1 MADFGCVLRPG
12 APAVYMLRCWW
23 CHPVRSSLSPMWHDD
38 LMPSHWRVCETA
50 ECIFSDT
57 DRLKTWVLCLISVNV
72 TNDTHLCTE
81 EKQHFITQQLYI
93 VQMHYDVSKIYSN
106 MQILEVAAALLLLLF
121 FRCSSMSPFSID
133 SIRRPRRSES
143 PDSKKRRI
151 HRCDFDGC
159 NKVYTKSSHLKAHR
173 RTHTGQ

>member
-1 MADFGCVLRPG
+1 
-12 APAVYMLRCWW
+12 MLRCWW
-23 CHPVRSSLSPMWHDD
+23 CHPVRSSLSPVWHDD
-38 LMPSHWRVCETA
+38 LMPSHSRACETA
-50 ECIFSDT
+50 EYIFSN
-57 DRLKTWVLCLISVNV
+57 TWLESCASSLCTSLMILIF
-72 TNDTHLCTE
+72 CTE
-81 EKQHFITQQLYI
+81 ETLHFITKQGYFIKCRCIMTFLRYTVI
-93 VQMHYDVSKIYSN
+93 CRLWKY
-106 MQILEVAAALLLLLF
+106 LLLYCRFLF
-121 FRCSSMSPFSID
+121 SRCSSMSPFSID